1 MRYSV
6 FFKKAE
12 GEKTC
17 VYNTTSPDLMLAL
30 MNPKV
35 HLAADSAG
43 TFECSLNPKSP
54 AMSEDILERMA
65 TKVMIQEYKDH
76 VPNEYV
82 TNSEE
87 EAAEH
92 AANKEKVLFYGR
104 LLSID
109 KDFYNTPSLY
119 CEGALSFL
127 NDTVIMP
134 YTMPKTNPEG
144 SEEYTQY
151 GKYFTPAQ
159 ALQKFLAEHNAAVT
173 RGGSEQGIKFET
185 NIENMTVTMKDD
197 LFSGEKNDG
206 SGEEIDNF
214 VVSTYTNTLEVLN
227 NLKKTY
233 GGKFRVRYRPV
244 LPSDKVDF
252 GAQMA
257 IPILDWIADFDNTK
271 QGTELPGAQ
280 SYIEFGK
287 NLLDLTQKT
296 DGSNIVNCLFMTGK
310 KIASA
315 KGAMIGDEIDVAPMC
330 YYWMVKIN
338 RVSHD
343 ASSDANW
350 DSDYGQYYA
359 VQNGAYVLI
368 SSLGLNKPP
377 KTTLNDQ
384 STERGDYI
392 GPYYGAE
399 TTPSIVTS
407 DPSQDQT
414 STNVH
419 DLRFFA
425 NVKEGAI
432 YRDPVNLD
440 ELEGITPSNPD
451 ISHMYRI
458 LSSFDATTE
467 SNWDTKYGQYYI
479 KRNGSNILISD
490 LGLTKPP
497 KTTAAD
503 TTQNRGD
510 YIGPYYNAT
519 WYLWRWS
526 GDGQG
531 DPVGSWTS
539 IQSDKSG
546 NPSYQQYGNWTEE
559 DCINGNLIETSG
571 NVTVTFDYGSSLI
584 FDRFKAS
591 SRGLGWA
598 QGYLLDYVGGQ
609 SQISFAQ
616 RWEYSST
623 GFWDSGSKPSWV
635 GTGPHTTLGVN
646 PGDSFYASYG
656 GYSTTGE
663 DALTT
668 VLYIVTEG
676 YLINNGTVIMTTS
689 RASSANGTF
698 EKFKKITIPTPE
710 KTSGTHYYYLN
721 FSSKTA
727 ASNNAGYISTYPST
741 RAQLNLQLWK
751 TRTPAY
757 DEYVTLYGIAQGYP
771 KWYLDTEKYTENG
784 TEKSRDVLKIPK
796 RVKQLMVGTVD
807 EEQWFV
813 YDSENRLEAGYQERS
828 YEDRN
833 AFPEDSSDIDTNAY
847 YIDRSTGDVWIYKD
861 DIWTY
866 LPLAHAYKVNSYGV
880 EDPVSIAKYGR
891 IEKIVNFDNCSDPS
905 TLRDLGAKTLFEARL
920 EGLEL
925 NVTALDLSLLDNNID
940 SPDVL
945 DMISIRSVPHHVGE
959 PDPSKPQFT
968 LPLSERDIPLNDP
981 AQQQYSIGYTG
992 TRKITKTYAW
1002 TRR

>member
-82 TNSEE
+82 TESDAEK
-87 EAAEH
+87 AEH
-92 AANKEKVLFYGR
+92 DANKEKVIFYGR
-104 LLSID
+104 LLSIS

-134 YTMPKTNPEG
+134 YTMPKKNTEQ
-144 SEEYTQY
+144 EDITKY
-151 GKYFTPAQ
+151 GTYFTPAQ
-159 ALQKFLAEHNAAVT
+159 ALKKFLAEHNAAVT
-173 RGGSEQGIKFET
+173 RGGTEQGIKFDIDT
-185 NIENMTVTMKDD
+185 DHMIVTMKND

-233 GGKFRVRYRPV
+233 GGKFRVRYRAV
-244 LPSDKVDF
+244 LPSDKEEF

-271 QGTELPGAQ
+271 QGTELPGAT

-315 KGAMIGDEIDVAPMC
+315 KDDMIGDEIDVAPML
-330 YYWMVKIN
+330 YYWMVKDN
-338 RVSHD
+338 G
-343 ASSDANW
+343 SD
-350 DSDYGQYYA
+350 
-359 VQNGAYVLI
+359 LP
-368 SSLGLNKPP
+368 SL
-377 KTTLNDQ
+377 
-384 STERGDYI
+384 
-392 GPYYGAE
+392 
-399 TTPSIVTS
+399 VTS
-407 DPSQDQT
+407 NQNEEET

-419 DLRFFA
+419 DLRFFSY
-425 NVKEGAI
+425 VKEGAI
-432 YRDPVNLD
+432 YRDPVDLE
-440 ELEGITPSNPD
+440 ELQTITPSNPD

-458 LSSFDATTE
+458 LSAFDATTE
-467 SNWDTKYGQYYI
+467 SNWNTKFGQYYI
-479 KRNGSNILISD
+479 KRNGSNTLISD
-490 LGLTKPP
+490 LKLSKPP
-497 KTTAAD
+497 KTTSEDQTAG
-503 TTQNRGD
+503 RGD
-510 YIGPYYNAT
+510 YIGPYYKAT

-531 DPVGSWTS
+531 DPVGGWTS

-546 NPSYQQYGNWTEE
+546 NSYYTGGYGEWTEE
-559 DCINGNLIETSG
+559 DCINGNVIEASG
-571 NVTVTFDYGSSLI
+571 NVTNSFDYGSSLI
-584 FDRFKAS
+584 FDRFNAS
-591 SRGLGWA
+591 SRGLAWA
-598 QGYLLDYVGGQ
+598 HRYLINYVGGQ
-609 SQISFAQ
+609 SQIEYTQ
-616 RWEYSST
+616 RWEYSTT
-623 GFWDSGSKPSWV
+623 GFWDSGAKPAWV

-663 DALTT
+663 DALST
-668 VLYIVTEG
+668 VLYVVSEG
-676 YLINNGTVIMTTS
+676 YLINNGTILMTTS

-698 EKFKKITIPTPE
+698 ETFKKITVPTPE
-710 KTSGTHYYYLN
+710 EKAGEIHYYYLN
-721 FSSKTA
+721 FSSKTEI
-727 ASNNAGYISTYPST
+727 SKHTGYDPSYPST
-741 RAQLNLQLWK
+741 RAQLNLQLWR

-771 KWYLDTEKYTENG
+771 KWYLDNEKYTEDGN
-784 TEKSRDVLKIPK
+784 EKTRTVLKTPK

-813 YDSENRLEAGYQERS
+813 YDSESNLEAGYQEKS
-828 YEDRN
+828 YANRD
-833 AFPEDSSDIDTNAY
+833 AFPEDSSVIDTNAY
-847 YIDRSTGDVWIYKD
+847 YIDRSTGNVWIYKN

-891 IEKIVNFDNCSDPS
+891 IEKIVNYSNCSDPS
-905 TLRDLGAKTLFEARL
+905 TLRDLGAKALFEARL

-945 DMISIRSVPHHVGE
+945 DMISIRSNPHHVGE

-968 LPLSERDIPLNDP
+968 LPLAERDIPLNDP

-992 TRKITKTYAW
+992 ARKITKTYAW

>member
-82 TNSEE
+82 TESDAEK
-87 EAAEH
+87 AEH
-92 AANKEKVLFYGR
+92 DANKEKVIFYGR

-134 YTMPKTNPEG
+134 YILPKTNPEG
-144 SEEYTQY
+144 SPEYMQY

-173 RGGSEQGIKFET
+173 RGGSEQGIKFEI
-185 NIENMTVTMKDD
+185 NIENMIVTMKDD

-233 GGKFRVRYRPV
+233 GGKFRVRYRAV
-244 LPSDKVDF
+244 LPSDKEEF

-271 QGTELPGAQ
+271 QGTELPGSQ

-315 KGAMIGDEIDVAPMC
+315 KGEMIGDEIDVAPMC
-330 YYWMVKIN
+330 YYWMVKDN
-338 RVSHD
+338 G
-343 ASSDANW
+343 SDPP
-350 DSDYGQYYA
+350 
-359 VQNGAYVLI
+359 
-368 SSLGLNKPP
+368 SL
-377 KTTLNDQ
+377 
-384 STERGDYI
+384 
-392 GPYYGAE
+392 
-399 TTPSIVTS
+399 VTS
-407 DPSQDQT
+407 NQNEDES

-419 DLRFFA
+419 DLRFFTY
-425 NVKEGAI
+425 VKEGAI
-432 YRDPVNLD
+432 YRDPVDLT
-440 ELEGITPSNPD
+440 ELQSITPSNPD

-458 LSSFDATTE
+458 LSAFDVTTE
-467 SNWDTKYGQYYI
+467 SNWNTKFGQYYI
-479 KRNGSNILISD
+479 KRNGSNTLISD
-490 LGLTKPP
+490 LKLSKPP
-497 KTTAAD
+497 KTTSEDQTAG
-503 TTQNRGD
+503 RGD
-510 YIGPYYNAT
+510 YIGPYYKAT

-546 NPSYQQYGNWTEE
+546 NPSYQQYGDWTEE
-559 DCINGNLIETSG
+559 DCINGNIIETAG
-571 NVTVTFDYGSSLI
+571 NVTGTFDYGSSLI

-598 QGYLLDYVGGQ
+598 QGYLLNYVGGQ

-623 GFWDSGSKPSWV
+623 GFWDSGSKPGWV

-727 ASNNAGYISTYPST
+727 ASNNAGYVSTYPST

-751 TRTPAY
+751 TRTPTY

-771 KWYLDTEKYTENG
+771 KWYLDTEKYTDATDG
-784 TEKSRDVLKIPK
+784 KEKSRTVLKIPK
-796 RVKQLMVGTVD
+796 RVKQLRVGTVD

-813 YDSENRLEAGYQERS
+813 YDSGSNLEAGYQEKS
-828 YEDRN
+828 YANRD
-833 AFPEDSSDIDTNAY
+833 AFPEDSSVIDANAY

-866 LPLAHAYKVNSYGV
+866 LPLAHAYKVNSFGV

-891 IEKIVNFDNCSDPS
+891 IEKIVNYSNCSDPS
-905 TLRDLGAKTLFEARL
+905 TLRDLGAKALFEARL

-945 DMISIRSVPHHVGE
+945 DMISIRSDPHHVGE

-968 LPLSERDIPLNDP
+968 LPLTERDIPLNDP
-981 AQQQYSIGYTG
+981 AQQQYSIGYAG
-992 TRKITKTYAW
+992 ARKITKTYAW

>member
-82 TNSEE
+82 TESDAEK
-87 EAAEH
+87 AEH
-92 AANKEKVLFYGR
+92 DANKEKVIFYGR

-134 YTMPKTNPEG
+134 YILPKTNPEG
-144 SEEYTQY
+144 SPEYMQY

-173 RGGSEQGIKFET
+173 RGGSEQGIKFEI
-185 NIENMTVTMKDD
+185 NIENMIVTMKDD

-233 GGKFRVRYRPV
+233 GGKFRVRYRAV
-244 LPSDKVDF
+244 LPSDKTEF

-271 QGTELPGAQ
+271 QGTELPGSQ

-310 KIASA
+310 KIISA
-315 KGAMIGDEIDVAPMC
+315 KNDMIGDEIDVAPMA
-330 YYWMVKIN
+330 YYWMVKDN
-338 RVSHD
+338 G
-343 ASSDANW
+343 SDPP
-350 DSDYGQYYA
+350 
-359 VQNGAYVLI
+359 
-368 SSLGLNKPP
+368 SL
-377 KTTLNDQ
+377 
-384 STERGDYI
+384 
-392 GPYYGAE
+392 
-399 TTPSIVTS
+399 VTS
-407 DPSQDQT
+407 NQNQEQT
-414 STNVH
+414 ATNMH

-425 NVKEGAI
+425 TVKEGAI
-432 YRDPVNLD
+432 YRNPVDLA
-440 ELEGITPSNPD
+440 ELQTVADTDMSHVYHVGNQWLAWNPSSSAYVD
-451 ISHMYRI
+451 ISLGNRTKEEDFVNGNVIRVRGGESAVRI
-458 LSSFDATTE
+458 DH
-467 SNWDTKYGQYYI
+467 
-479 KRNGSNILISD
+479 
-490 LGLTKPP
+490 
-497 KTTAAD
+497 
-503 TTQNRGD
+503 
-510 YIGPYYNAT
+510 
-519 WYLWRWS
+519 
-526 GDGQG
+526 
-531 DPVGSWTS
+531 SWT
-539 IQSDKSG
+539 
-546 NPSYQQYGNWTEE
+546 
-559 DCINGNLIETSG
+559 
-571 NVTVTFDYGSSLI
+571 
-584 FDRFKAS
+584 AS
-591 SRGLGWA
+591 SRGMAWIHGCA
-598 QGYLLDYVGGQ
+598 INAVGGDA
-609 SQISFAQ
+609 QI
-616 RWEYSST
+616 EYSMSNAHEYSCT
-623 GFWDSGSKPSWV
+623 GFWDSSQVPAGTPIPDSRDPNMTATEYWNSGQARDWDYGSLEVFAGEKYFLKSWAASDANRTPALSTV
-635 GTGPHTTLGVN
+635 YQITTKNYLKTGAAVILNRSTAPNNGN
-646 PGDSFYASYG
+646 ANN
-656 GYSTTGE
+656 YST
-663 DALTT
+663 
-668 VLYIVTEG
+668 
-676 YLINNGTVIMTTS
+676 
-689 RASSANGTF
+689 
-698 EKFKKITIPTPE
+698 ITIPTPE
-710 KTSGTHYYYLN
+710 NDNQRIILN
-721 FSSKTA
+721 LSSKDTVSGA
-727 ASNNAGYISTYPST
+727 EQVRPAT
-741 RAQLNLQLWK
+741 RKEMNLQLWRS
-751 TRTPAY
+751 RTATY
-757 DEYVTLYGIAQGYP
+757 DEYITLYGIAQGYP
-771 KWYLDTEKYTENG
+771 KWYLDSEKYIDATDG
-784 TEKSRDVLKIPK
+784 KEKSRTVLKIPK
-796 RVKQLMVGTVD
+796 RVKQLMLGVSD
-807 EEQWFV
+807 AEQWFV
-813 YDSENRLEAGYQERS
+813 YDSKVTFVDEHGQPVTDYAEVS
-828 YEDRN
+828 YEDYE
-833 AFPEDSSDIDTNAY
+833 AFPASGSPNTY
-847 YIDRSTGDVWIYKD
+847 YIDRSTGNVWIYKD
-861 DIWTY
+861 NIWTY
-866 LPLAHAYKVNSYGV
+866 LPLAHAYKVNSFGV

-891 IEKIVNFDNCSDPS
+891 IEKIVNYSNCSDPS
-905 TLRDLGAKTLFEARL
+905 SLRDLGAKALFEARL

-945 DMISIRSVPHHVGE
+945 DMISIRSDPHHVGE

-968 LPLSERDIPLNDP
+968 LPLTERDIPLNDP

-992 TRKITKTYAW
+992 ARKITKTYAW

>member
-82 TNSEE
+82 TESDAEK
-87 EAAEH
+87 AEH
-92 AANKEKVLFYGR
+92 DANKEKVIFYGR

-144 SEEYTQY
+144 SEAYQQY

-173 RGGSEQGIKFET
+173 RGGSEQGIKFDI
-185 NIENMTVTMKDD
+185 NIANMTVTMKND

-233 GGKFRVRYRPV
+233 GGKFRVRYRAV
-244 LPSDKVDF
+244 LPSDKAEF

-310 KIASA
+310 KIVSA
-315 KGAMIGDEIDVAPMC
+315 KNDMIGEEIDVAPMA

-343 ASSDANW
+343 AASDANW
-350 DSDYGQYYA
+350 DTDYGQYYA
-359 VQNGAYVLI
+359 VQNGAYVQI

-377 KTTLNDQ
+377 KTTSNDQ

-399 TTPSIVTS
+399 TTPSLVTS
-407 DPSQDQT
+407 DQSQDIT
-414 STNVH
+414 GTNVH
-419 DLRFFA
+419 DLRYFA
-425 NVKEGAI
+425 NAKNGGI
-432 YRDPVNLD
+432 YRNPVDLT
-440 ELEGITPSNPD
+440 ELQTIADTDMSHVYHVGNQWLAWNPNQTTPGYVD
-451 ISHMYRI
+451 ISLGNR
-458 LSSFDATTE
+458 
-467 SNWDTKYGQYYI
+467 TK
-479 KRNGSNILISD
+479 
-490 LGLTKPP
+490 
-497 KTTAAD
+497 
-503 TTQNRGD
+503 
-510 YIGPYYNAT
+510 
-519 WYLWRWS
+519 
-526 GDGQG
+526 
-531 DPVGSWTS
+531 
-539 IQSDKSG
+539 
-546 NPSYQQYGNWTEE
+546 E
-559 DCINGNLIETSG
+559 DDFVNGNVIRVRGGESEVRIDHSW
-571 NVTVTFDYGSSLI
+571 N
-584 FDRFKAS
+584 AS
-591 SRGLGWA
+591 SRGMAWIHGCAINAVSGAA
-598 QGYLLDYVGGQ
+598 Q
-609 SQISFAQ
+609 I
-616 RWEYSST
+616 EYSMGNAHEYSCT
-623 GFWDSGSKPSWV
+623 GFWDSSQVPAGTPIPDSRDPNMTATEYWNSGRTRDWDYGSLRVYAGEKYILKSWAASDASRTPALSTV
-635 GTGPHTTLGVN
+635 YQIITKNYLKTGAGVILDRKTA
-646 PGDSFYASYG
+646 PTKGDAHD
-656 GYSTTGE
+656 YST
-663 DALTT
+663 
-668 VLYIVTEG
+668 
-676 YLINNGTVIMTTS
+676 
-689 RASSANGTF
+689 
-698 EKFKKITIPTPE
+698 ITIPTSE
-710 KTSGTHYYYLN
+710 NDGQDIILN
-721 FSSKTA
+721 LSSKDTVSGMQQVRPA
-727 ASNNAGYISTYPST
+727 T
-741 RAQLNLQLWK
+741 RKEMNLQLWR
-751 TRTPAY
+751 TRTATY
-757 DEYVTLYGIAQGYP
+757 DEFITLYGIAQGYP
-771 KWYLDTEKYTENG
+771 KWYLDSEKYTDATDG
-784 TEKSRDVLKIPK
+784 KEKSRTVLKIPK
-796 RVKQLMVGTVD
+796 RVKQLMMGVSD
-807 EEQWFV
+807 AEQWFV
-813 YDSENRLEAGYQERS
+813 YDSQVTFVDEHGKPVTDYAEVS
-828 YEDRN
+828 YEDYN
-833 AFPEDSSDIDTNAY
+833 AFPASGSANTY
-847 YIDRSTGDVWIYKD
+847 YIDRSTGNVWIYKN

-866 LPLAHAYKVNSYGV
+866 LPLAHAYKVNSFGV

-891 IEKIVNFDNCSDPS
+891 IEKIINYSNCSDPS
-905 TLRDLGAKTLFEARL
+905 SLRDLGAKALFEARL

-945 DMISIRSVPHHVGE
+945 DMISIRSDPHHVGE

-968 LPLSERDIPLNDP
+968 LPLTERDIPLNDP
-981 AQQQYSIGYTG
+981 AQQQYSIGYAG
-992 TRKITKTYAW
+992 ARKITKTYAW

>member
-82 TNSEE
+82 TESDAEK
-87 EAAEH
+87 AEH
-92 AANKEKVLFYGR
+92 DANKEKVIFYGR

-144 SEEYTQY
+144 SPEYAQY

-206 SGEEIDNF
+206 SGEEIDSF

-233 GGKFRVRYRPV
+233 GGKFRVRYRAV
-244 LPSDKVDF
+244 LPSDKEEF

-310 KIASA
+310 KIIGA
-315 KGAMIGDEIDVAPMC
+315 KGEMIGDEIDVAPMC
-330 YYWMVKIN
+330 YYWMVKDN
-338 RVSHD
+338 G
-343 ASSDANW
+343 SDPP
-350 DSDYGQYYA
+350 
-359 VQNGAYVLI
+359 
-368 SSLGLNKPP
+368 SL
-377 KTTLNDQ
+377 
-384 STERGDYI
+384 
-392 GPYYGAE
+392 
-399 TTPSIVTS
+399 VTS
-407 DPSQDQT
+407 NQNQEQT
-414 STNVH
+414 ATNVH
-419 DLRFFA
+419 DLRFFV

-432 YRDPVNLD
+432 YRDPVDLT
-440 ELEGITPSNPD
+440 ELQSITPSNPD

-479 KRNGSNILISD
+479 KRDGSNTLLAD

-497 KTTAAD
+497 KTTVSD
-503 TTQNRGD
+503 STQNRGD
-510 YIGPYYNAT
+510 YIGPYYKAT
-519 WYLWRWS
+519 WYLWRWTAENT
-526 GDGQG
+526 
-531 DPVGSWTS
+531 GSWVTV
-539 IQSDKSG
+539 QDDKSG
-546 NPSYQQYGNWTEE
+546 NPSYPGGYGAVTEE
-559 DCINGNLIETSG
+559 DCINGNVIETSG
-571 NVTVTFDYGSSLI
+571 NVTDSFDYTSSLI
-584 FDRFKAS
+584 LDRFNAS
-591 SRGLGWA
+591 SRGLAWA
-598 QGYLLDYVGGQ
+598 QMYLINYIGGD
-609 SQISFAQ
+609 SQINYAQ
-616 RWEYSST
+616 RWEYSTT
-623 GFWDSGSKPSWV
+623 GFWDAGARPSWV
-635 GTGPHTTLGVN
+635 GTGPNTSLAVN
-646 PGDSFYASYG
+646 PGDNFYVTYG
-656 GYSTTGE
+656 GYSTTGQ

-668 VLYIVTEG
+668 VLHIVSENH
-676 YLINNGTVIMTTS
+676 LNNNGAVIMTSS
-689 RASSANGTF
+689 RASSSNGTF
-698 EKFKKITIPTPE
+698 EKYKKITIPTPE
-710 KTSGTHYYYLN
+710 KTAGTHNYYLN
-721 FSSKTA
+721 LSSKTNISKTTGYN
-727 ASNNAGYISTYPST
+727 ASYPST
-741 RAQLNLQLWK
+741 REQLNMQLWK
-751 TRTPAY
+751 SRTAAF

-771 KWYLDTEKYTENG
+771 KWYLDSEKYTENG
-784 TEKSRDVLKIPK
+784 TVRSRVVLKTPK
-796 RVKQLMVGTVD
+796 RVKQLMIGTAD
-807 EEQWFV
+807 EDQWFV
-813 YDSENRLEAGYQERS
+813 YDSGSNLEAGYQEKS
-828 YEDRN
+828 YANVDE
-833 AFPEDSSDIDTNAY
+833 FPESDINTNTY
-847 YIDRSTGDVWIYKD
+847 YIDRSTGNVWIYKD

-891 IEKIVNFDNCSDPS
+891 IEKVVNYSNCSDPS
-905 TLRDLGAKTLFEARL
+905 TLRDLGAKALFEARL

-945 DMISIRSVPHHVGE
+945 DMISIRSDPHRVGE

-968 LPLSERDIPLNDP
+968 LPLTERDIPLNDP
-981 AQQQYSIGYTG
+981 AQQQYSIGYAG
-992 TRKITKTYAW
+992 ARKITKTYAW

>member
-82 TNSEE
+82 TESDAEK
-87 EAAEH
+87 AEH
-92 AANKEKVLFYGR
+92 DANKEKVIFYGR
-104 LLSID
+104 LLSIS

-134 YTMPKTNPEG
+134 YTMPKKNTEQ
-144 SEEYTQY
+144 EDITKY
-151 GKYFTPAQ
+151 GTYFTPAQ
-159 ALQKFLAEHNAAVT
+159 ALKKFLAEHNAAVT
-173 RGGSEQGIKFET
+173 RGGTEQGIKFDIDT
-185 NIENMTVTMKDD
+185 DHMIVTMKND

-233 GGKFRVRYRPV
+233 GGKFRVRYRAV
-244 LPSDKVDF
+244 LPSDKEEF

-271 QGTELPGAQ
+271 QGTELPGAT

-310 KIASA
+310 KVSSA
-315 KGAMIGDEIDVAPMC
+315 KSETIGDEIDVAPML
-330 YYWMVKIN
+330 YYWMVKDN
-338 RVSHD
+338 G
-343 ASSDANW
+343 SDPP
-350 DSDYGQYYA
+350 
-359 VQNGAYVLI
+359 
-368 SSLGLNKPP
+368 SL
-377 KTTLNDQ
+377 
-384 STERGDYI
+384 
-392 GPYYGAE
+392 
-399 TTPSIVTS
+399 VTS
-407 DPSQDQT
+407 NQNEEES

-419 DLRFFA
+419 DLRFFSY
-425 NVKEGAI
+425 VKEGAI
-432 YRDPVNLD
+432 YRDPVDLE
-440 ELEGITPSNPD
+440 ELQSITPSNPD
-451 ISHMYRI
+451 ISHTYRI

-467 SNWDTKYGQYYI
+467 SDWNAKFGQYYI
-479 KRNGSNILISD
+479 KRNGSNTLLAD
-490 LGLTKPP
+490 LKLKSAP
-497 KTTAAD
+497 KTTENDSTAG
-503 TTQNRGD
+503 RGD
-510 YIGPYYNAT
+510 YIGPYYKAT
-519 WYLWRWS
+519 WYLWRWT

-531 DPVGSWTS
+531 DPTGGWTE
-539 IQSDKSG
+539 IQTDKSG
-546 NPSYQQYGNWTEE
+546 NSYYTGGYGEWTEE
-559 DCINGNLIETSG
+559 DCINGNVIEASG
-571 NVTVTFDYGSSLI
+571 NVTNSFDYSSSLI
-584 FDRFKAS
+584 FDRFNAS
-591 SRGLGWA
+591 SRGLAWA
-598 QGYLLDYVGGQ
+598 HRYLINYVGGQ
-609 SQISFAQ
+609 SQIEYTQ
-616 RWEYSST
+616 RWEYSTT
-623 GFWDSGSKPSWV
+623 GFWDSGAKPAWV

-663 DALTT
+663 NALST
-668 VLYIVTEG
+668 VLYVVSEG
-676 YLINNGTVIMTTS
+676 YLINNGTILMTTS

-698 EKFKKITIPTPE
+698 ETFKKITVPTPE
-710 KTSGTHYYYLN
+710 EKAGETHYYYLN
-721 FSSKTA
+721 FSSKTEI
-727 ASNNAGYISTYPST
+727 SKHTGYDPSYPST
-741 RAQLNLQLWK
+741 RAQLNLQLWR

-757 DEYVTLYGIAQGYP
+757 DEYITLYGIAQGYP
-771 KWYLDTEKYTENG
+771 KWHLDSEKYTKNG
-784 TEKSRDVLKIPK
+784 KEYSRTVLKTPK
-796 RVKQLMVGTVD
+796 RVKQLMIGVTD

-813 YDSENRLEAGYQERS
+813 YPVVASDEIEVS
-828 YEDRN
+828 YATIDD
-833 AFPEDSSDIDTNAY
+833 FPNEGAAKTY
-847 YIDRSTGDVWIYKD
+847 YIDRSTGNV
-861 DIWTY
+861 WTY
-866 LPLAHAYKVNSYGV
+866 ADNVWKCQALMHAYKVNSYGV
-880 EDPVSIAKYGR
+880 EDPVSIEKYGR
-891 IEKIVNFDNCSDPS
+891 IEKIVNYSNCSDPS
-905 TLRDLGAKTLFEARL
+905 TLRDLGAKALFEARL
-920 EGLEL
+920 EGFEL
-925 NVTALDLSLLDNNID
+925 NVTALDLSLLENNID

-945 DMISIRSVPHHVGE
+945 DMISIMSVPHHVGE
-959 PDPSKPQFT
+959 ASVDAPQFT
-968 LPLSERDIPLNDP
+968 LPLNERDIPLNDP

-992 TRKITKTYAW
+992 NRKITKTYAW